1 MYGVKSM
8 RPETALFIERARIL
22 EKWNM
27 VSISKKL
34 FDNEIMDDAV
44 KTAKQLSFVL
54 SDEIENREMVFE

>member
-1 MYGVKSM
+1 M
-8 RPETALFIERARIL
+8 RPETALFIERALIL

-27 VSISKKL
+27 NSISKKL

-54 SDEIENREMVFE
+54 SDKTENREVIFE